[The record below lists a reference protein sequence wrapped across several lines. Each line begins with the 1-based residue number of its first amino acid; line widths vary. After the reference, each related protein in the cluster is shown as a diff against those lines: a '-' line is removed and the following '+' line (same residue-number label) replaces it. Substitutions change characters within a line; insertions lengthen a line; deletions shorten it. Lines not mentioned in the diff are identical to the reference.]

1 MCSMTEARAWGL
13 ACLVA
18 WSVAGSPGPVSAQA
32 LMAPPAALEAPQ
44 APPAPAVLD
53 PALPSASQ
61 VEAERERLK
70 ADPNLPRQHTEK
82 TLRFIRKKQV
92 EDDAPRTPPS
102 PWLIEAVRWLNE
114 TGRLLVWA
122 LGAVAVALL
131 LVGLR
136 TWIKVRGD
144 QALPGGRR
152 LPSHVRDLDIRPE
165 SLPDRIGAAAL
176 ALWQAGEQRAAL
188 SLLYRGALSR
198 LVHDHEVPI
207 TAASTEGDCLRLAGR
222 QLDAE
227 RLAYVDGLV
236 QAWLQ
241 AVYGHRLPGD
251 AVVQGLC
258 AQFDARLGPVVPL
271 ATGGTA

>member
-1 MCSMTEARAWGL
+1 MCSMTEVRAL
-13 ACLVA
+13 ALVCLMA
-18 WSVAGSPGPVSAQA
+18 WWMAAMPSPVSAQ
-32 LMAPPAALEAPQ
+32 
-44 APPAPAVLD
+44 VLD

-70 ADPNLPRQHTEK
+70 SDPNLPAQRMEK
-82 TLRFIRKKQV
+82 TLRFIDKKKTP
-92 EDDAPRTPPS
+92 EKRTEPQTA
-102 PWLIEAVRWLNE
+102 PWLIDAVRWFNE

-144 QALPGGRR
+144 QARPAGRR

-165 SLPDRIGAAAL
+165 SLPDRIGPAAL
-176 ALWQAGEQRAAL
+176 ALWQGGEQRAAL

-207 TAASTEGDCLRLAGR
+207 TAASTEGDCLRLAGP
-222 QLDAE
+222 QLDAD

-241 AVYGHRLPGD
+241 AVYGHRLPED
-251 AVVQGLC
+251 TVVQALC
-258 AQFDARLGPVVPL
+258 AQFDARLGPVAAVRSGVS
-271 ATGGTA
+271 A

>member
-1 MCSMTEARAWGL
+1 MSSMTEARALGRACVMACWMAWGM
-13 ACLVA
+13 
-18 WSVAGSPGPVSAQA
+18 AGALSPVSAQ
-32 LMAPPAALEAPQ
+32 
-44 APPAPAVLD
+44 VLD

-70 ADPNLPRQHTEK
+70 ADPNLPAQRMEK
-82 TLRFIRKKQV
+82 TLRFIDKKKP
-92 EDDAPRTPPS
+92 EDKKPDTPTA
-102 PWLIEAVRWLNE
+102 PWLIEAVRWFNE

-122 LGAVAVALL
+122 LGAVVVALL

-144 QALPGGRR
+144 QALPAGRR
-152 LPSHVRDLDIRPE
+152 PPSHVRDLDIRPE
-165 SLPDRIGAAAL
+165 SLPDRIGPAAL

-207 TAASTEGDCLRLAGR
+207 TAASTEGDCLRLAGLK
-222 QLDAE
+222 LDAE

-236 QAWLQ
+236 QAWLL
-241 AVYGHRLPGD
+241 AVYGHRLPED
-251 AVVQGLC
+251 TVVQALC
-258 AQFDARLGPVVPL
+258 AQFDARLGLVAPVSS
-271 ATGGTA
+271 GGGA